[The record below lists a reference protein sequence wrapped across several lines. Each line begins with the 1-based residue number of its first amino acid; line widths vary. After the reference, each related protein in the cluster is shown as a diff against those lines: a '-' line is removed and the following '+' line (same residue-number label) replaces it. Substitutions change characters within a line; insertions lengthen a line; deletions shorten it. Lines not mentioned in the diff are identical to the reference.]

1 MINCYQTDNRDYTL
15 YFNSICNSNG
25 SVDFINHSNNDEKTF
40 IDFSVDDRE
49 FGYRVQQELPSII
62 ADLIDLAVAIY
73 ASDRLAFQP
82 LCQGQNCIHVVL
94 PIRYPELFSTQAF
107 QAKLENLLTW
117 ATGSRWSFDFQKRTA
132 LDRLAEHQS
141 LPIAPQGREV
151 ALWSGGL
158 DALAGLY
165 TRFQD
170 SSENSF
176 VLFGTGSND
185 IVYAHQKKVAHAIQS
200 SFPGRCDL
208 YRVPI
213 RFSKSGTHQKNK
225 ISRARGVVFTLLGSA
240 CAYLMGQ
247 RVLCVYENGIG
258 AINLPYRASAV
269 GLDHARSVHPLT
281 LLMVSD
287 VVSEILGEKFQVK
300 NPFLFWTKA
309 EMCRAL
315 AEDKRSDLSSLTMS
329 CDSRHR
335 QKPIQ
340 CGYCS
345 SCLLR
350 RQSLAASKME
360 DETRYVV
367 LHGQRPPI
375 DPTLHL
381 SHMLEQVKTLQ
392 SLLSTS
398 DNPNI
403 QWKALTQKFPAL
415 DDIVDQSADTENLQ
429 PADMQIRL
437 IKLYQNYVTEW
448 DTVESR
454 IAIGLLR
461 KRSDQQALNKDLIAT
476 QQS

>member
-1 MINCYQTDNRDYTL
+1 MNFHQVDNRKYTL
-15 YFNSICNSNG
+15 CFDSICNSNG
-25 SVDFINHSNNDEKTF
+25 TVNFIDHVNNDEKTF
-40 IDFSVDDRE
+40 LGFTVDDRE

-62 ADLIDLAVAIY
+62 ADLIDLAVSIY
-73 ASDRLAFQP
+73 ASDRLVFQN
-82 LCQGQNCIHVVL
+82 LRQAQSLIHVVL
-94 PIRYPELFSTQAF
+94 PVRHPELLTAKIFRS
-107 QAKLENLLTW
+107 KLENLLEW

-132 LDRLAEHQS
+132 PDRPAEHQS
-141 LPIAPQGREV
+141 LPIAPHGSEV

-165 TRFQD
+165 TRLQN

-176 VLFGTGSND
+176 VLFGTGSNNV
-185 IVYAHQKKVAHAIQS
+185 VYARQKKVAHAIQS
-200 SFPGRCDL
+200 IFPGRCNL

-213 RFSKSGTHQKNK
+213 RFSKSSKHQKNK
-225 ISRARGVVFTLLGSA
+225 TSRARGVVFTLLGSA
-240 CAYLMGQ
+240 CSYLMGQ
-247 RVLCVYENGIG
+247 RSLYVYENGIG
-258 AINLPYRASAV
+258 AINLPYRASTV
-269 GLDHARSVHPLT
+269 GLDHSRSVHPLT

-287 VVSEILGEKFQVK
+287 VVSEILGEQFQVK

-309 EMCRAL
+309 EMCRVL
-315 AEDKRSDLSSLTMS
+315 AEDNRSDLSSLTMS

-350 RQSLAASKME
+350 RQSLAASKIQ

-367 LHGQRPPI
+367 LHGQRPPKN
-375 DPTLHL
+375 PTLHL
-381 SHMLEQVKTLQ
+381 SHMLEQVKTLR
-392 SLLSTS
+392 SLLGTS

-403 QWKALTQKFPAL
+403 QWKALTQKFPGL

-437 IKLYQNYVTEW
+437 IRLYQNYVMEW
-448 DTVESR
+448 ETVESQ
-454 IAIGLLR
+454 IAIGLLS
-461 KRSDQQALNKDLIAT
+461 KRSDQQPLNKDLIDT